1 MSKKFKKNQP
11 LPRFVLLLLA
21 CLSGFIGIT
30 FAYFLMIAPI
40 YGLWKTRDLVQVPA
54 AIKKWELIVS
64 KGSSRSAASV
74 SVKAEYEYQYEGIDY
89 IGNRVSLFKYDN
101 EVYYD
106 YLNKTEALCF
116 IDPNDPSYS
125 VIHRQFNLSWLI
137 FVLVIPTLLLSICV
151 ISIGALIKTKK
162 PQIQI
167 K

>member
-1 MSKKFKKNQP
+1 MAF
-11 LPRFVLLLLA
+11 
-21 CLSGFIGIT
+21 LSGVIGVI

-54 AIKKWELIVS
+54 TIKKWELIVS
-64 KGSSRSAASV
+64 KVSSRSASSV
-74 SVKAEYEYQYEGIDY
+74 AVKAEYDYQYKGIDY
-89 IGNRVSLFKYDN
+89 AGNRVSLFKYDN

-137 FVLVIPTLLLSICV
+137 FVLFIPTLLLSVCV
-151 ISIGALIKTKK
+151 ISLWAFIRTKT
-162 PQIQI
+162 PQVKIR
-167 K
+167 